1 MKVCGVEFRSRRLL
15 PRHSGMSSC
24 ATGNDDFAVYSQM
37 GGAVLALLGIVAT
50 VAGLLGLKI
59 HGNTGRIRE
68 CTKNIRWYAAI
79 AGWCIGQLLQLL
91 AVRLASEPVVAAVTT
106 LAVPVNALLAWRYL
120 GERITQWDW
129 VSIVIMLL
137 GAGLVVFSSPQYS
150 KQGLSVSEE
159 GALFTSPTGVVMLGA
174 TGVVSCV
181 AGFAV
186 MRGRRHGGTSAGLGF
201 GLFAGVSGALSI
213 TTAKLCWL
221 LLYDSTHGG
230 ENLFTQAPTYVFGF
244 TSFIGEVGMA
254 VAVYLGLRSGE
265 ATVVVPAY
273 YISMTVLASLQGL
286 LLFDQIGCFSP
297 AGGSAFGIGVLL
309 ACGAVVLMAG
319 VRKPNACLG
328 TELGSSPRE
337 APLMADVPAAS
348 DAPVSGTASSGP
360 PGGFMG

>member
-1 MKVCGVEFRSRRLL
+1 MAASNCA
-15 PRHSGMSSC
+15 SGD
-24 ATGNDDFAVYSQM
+24 DDFAVFSQI
-37 GGAVLALLGIVAT
+37 GGAVLALLGIIAT
-50 VAGLLGLKI
+50 VAGLLGLKL

-68 CTKNIRWYAAI
+68 CTKGFRWYLSI
-79 AGWCIGQLLQLL
+79 VGWCFGQLLQLL

-120 GERITQWDW
+120 GERITRWDW
-129 VSIVIMLL
+129 LSIVIMLL

-150 KQGLSVSEE
+150 KQGLSLSEE
-159 GALFTSPTGVVMLGA
+159 GALFSTPSAMVGVIA
-174 TGVVSCV
+174 TAVVTCV
-181 AGFAV
+181 AGGAV

-201 GLFAGVSGALSI
+201 GLIAGVSGAISI

-230 ENLFTQAPTYVFGF
+230 ENLFKQVPTYILGF

-254 VAVYLGLRSGE
+254 VAVYLGLRSSE
-265 ATVVVPAY
+265 ATVVIPAY

-286 LLFDQIGCFSP
+286 LLFDQVGCFSA

-328 TELGSSPRE
+328 TELGSSSPRE

-348 DAPVSGTASSGP
+348 DAPTSGTASG
-360 PGGFMG
+360 GGFMG